1 MKKMITIAGMVGV
14 LCSATSSFAASPKDI
29 KYASKQSNML
39 GGEYYIYN
47 VICSDGKKREISAW
61 NKRKE
66 WCSSTKRADC
76 SSDQLKAAKK
86 ACEK

>member
-66 WCSSTKRADC
+66 WCPGTKRTNC

-86 ACEK
+86 VCE